1 MFQVG
6 IYGKR
11 KGVIAIGC
19 DIHCYL
25 ARRLKDKNGYHWE
38 AAPIYE
44 KIGAWRENPEHME
57 LCEAYKGRNYQL
69 FGVLAGVRNISYE
82 PIVEPRGLGGA
93 CPAEIVKEYERGGG
107 LSCYHHAS
115 WLGLDEI
122 ADALRDKKRYP
133 KWETYLCED
142 GSRVKTGEEGP
153 HKSLKRFYEAMMA
166 FAEIAWYYVDPQD
179 VRVYF
184 WFDS

>member
-1 MFQVG
+1 M
-6 IYGKR
+6 
-11 KGVIAIGC
+11 GC

-25 ARRLKDKNGYHWE
+25 AHRVRDKNGYHWE

-44 KIGAWRENPEHME
+44 KVGVWGEDSEHME
-57 LCEAYKGRNYQL
+57 LCEAYKSRNYRL
-69 FGVLAGVRNISYE
+69 FGVLAGVRDVSYE
-82 PIVEPRGLGGA
+82 PIVEPRGLGYA
-93 CPAEIVKEYERGGG
+93 CPAEIAKEYERGGG
-107 LSCYHHAS
+107 LSNYHHAS

-122 ADALRDKKRYP
+122 AEALHDKKCYP

-142 GSRVKTGEEGP
+142 GRRVKTGEEGP
-153 HKSLKRFYEAMMA
+153 HKSLKRFYEAIMA
-166 FAEIAWYYVDPQD
+166 FAEMAWYYVEPQD